1 MSEGE
6 RGVRCGYMSGL
17 SVRLPFGSARG
28 RKGFAPDSPLEETV
42 RSEPVSD
49 VTPSGD
55 GF

>member
-1 MSEGE
+1 ME
-6 RGVRCGYMSGL
+6 CDDIT
-17 SVRLPFGSARG
+17 
-28 RKGFAPDSPLEETV
+28 APDRFVADSPLEETV